1 MGKHKKKQKNVPP
14 WLAHENLFIPKTS
27 QQITT
32 DAGWE
37 KISFDDA
44 TQFFSTQSIQDWR
57 ESFVESLDDISDLIS
72 AQGVDIDL
80 EDEVAVDK
88 FLDNY
93 KPQQFNVV
101 VAKAVYDIHSWV
113 RILTI
118 STPEDEEY
126 YFHNHEIEAIRLGIG
141 LRRHLNLDIPVIN
154 DCQNAVRYLQGKY
167 PNIGWQPRNC
177 VSVAHRLKIAQATK
191 VYNEQ
196 AWDEEWDEVLD
207 EELIFD
213 EEIYLG

>member
-14 WLAHENLFIPKTS
+14 WLAHENLFIPKTG

-37 KISFDDA
+37 RISFDDA
-44 TQFFSTQSIQDWR
+44 AKFFSNQTIQDWH
-57 ESFVESLDDISDLIS
+57 ESFIEGFDDISDLLL

-80 EDEVAVDK
+80 EDEAAVDN

-93 KPQQFNVV
+93 KPQHINVV
-101 VAKAVYDIHSWV
+101 IAKAVYNIHSWARV
-113 RILTI
+113 LLI

-141 LRRHLNLDIPVIN
+141 LRRYLNLDIPVIN
-154 DCQNAVRYLQGKY
+154 DCQDAVRYLQGKY
-167 PNIGWQPRNC
+167 PNIAWQPRHC

-196 AWDEEWDEVLD
+196 TWDEEWNEVLD
-207 EELIFD
+207 EELIVSAQ
-213 EEIYLG
+213 

>member
-14 WLAHENLFIPKTS
+14 WLAHENLFIPKTG

-37 KISFDDA
+37 KILFDDA
-44 TQFFSTQSIQDWR
+44 AKFFSNQTIQDWH
-57 ESFVESLDDISDLIS
+57 ESFIEGFDDISDLLL

-80 EDEVAVDK
+80 EDEAAVDN

-93 KPQQFNVV
+93 KPQHINVV
-101 VAKAVYDIHSWV
+101 IAKAVYNIHSWARV
-113 RILTI
+113 LLI

-141 LRRHLNLDIPVIN
+141 LRRYLNLDIPVIN
-154 DCQNAVRYLQGKY
+154 DCQDAVRYLQGKY
-167 PNIGWQPRNC
+167 PNIAWQPRHC

-196 AWDEEWDEVLD
+196 TWDEEWSEVLD
-207 EELIFD
+207 EELIVSAR
-213 EEIYLG
+213 

>member
-1 MGKHKKKQKNVPP
+1 MAKHKKKQKNVPP
-14 WLAHENLFIPKTS
+14 WLAHENLFIPKTG

-37 KISFDDA
+37 KILFDDA
-44 TQFFSTQSIQDWR
+44 AKFFSNQTIQDWH
-57 ESFVESLDDISDLIS
+57 ESFIEGFDDISDLLL

-80 EDEVAVDK
+80 EDEAAVDN

-93 KPQQFNVV
+93 KPQHINVV
-101 VAKAVYDIHSWV
+101 IAKAVYNIHSWARV
-113 RILTI
+113 LLI

-141 LRRHLNLDIPVIN
+141 LRRYLNLDIPVIN
-154 DCQNAVRYLQGKY
+154 DCQDAVRYLQGKY
-167 PNIGWQPRNC
+167 PNIAWQPRHC

-196 AWDEEWDEVLD
+196 TWDEEWSEVLD
-207 EELIFD
+207 EELIVSAR
-213 EEIYLG
+213 

>member
-14 WLAHENLFIPKTS
+14 WLAHENLFIPKTG

-44 TQFFSTQSIQDWR
+44 AKFFSTQTIQDWH
-57 ESFVESLDDISDLIS
+57 ESFIEGFDDISDLLL

-80 EDEVAVDK
+80 EDEAAVDK

-93 KPQQFNVV
+93 KPQHINVV
-101 VAKAVYDIHSWV
+101 IAKAVYNIHSWARV
-113 RILTI
+113 LLI

-141 LRRHLNLDIPVIN
+141 LRRYLNLDIPVIN
-154 DCQNAVRYLQGKY
+154 DCQDAVRYLQGKY
-167 PNIGWQPRNC
+167 PNIAWQPRHC

-196 AWDEEWDEVLD
+196 TWVEEWNEVLD
-207 EELIFD
+207 EELIVSAQ
-213 EEIYLG
+213 

>member
-14 WLAHENLFIPKTS
+14 WLAHENLFIPKTV

-37 KISFDDA
+37 IISFDDA
-44 TQFFSTQSIQDWR
+44 FRFFSPQTITDWR
-57 ESFVESLDDISDLIS
+57 ESFLEGFDDISDLIS
-72 AQGVDIDL
+72 AQSVDIGL
-80 EDEVAVDK
+80 EDEAAVDK

-93 KPQQFNVV
+93 KPQQINVV
-101 VAKAVYDIHSWV
+101 VAKAVYDTHAWV
-113 RILTI
+113 RVLLI

-141 LRRHLNLDIPVIN
+141 LRRYLNLDIPVIN
-154 DCQNAVRYLQGKY
+154 DSQDAVRHLQGKY
-167 PNIGWQPRNC
+167 PNIGWQPRHC
-177 VSVAHRLKIAQATK
+177 VSLAHCLKIAQATK

-196 AWDEEWDEVLD
+196 AWGEEWDEVLD
-207 EELIFD
+207 EELVSD
-213 EEIYLG
+213 GTVG

>member
-14 WLAHENLFIPKTS
+14 WLAHENLFIPKTG

-44 TQFFSTQSIQDWR
+44 AKFFSNQTIQDWH
-57 ESFVESLDDISDLIS
+57 ESFIEGFDDISDLLL
-72 AQGVDIDL
+72 AQGIDIDL
-80 EDEVAVDK
+80 EDEAAVDK
-88 FLDNY
+88 FLDSY
-93 KPQQFNVV
+93 KPQHINVV
-101 VAKAVYDIHSWV
+101 IAKAVYNIHSWARV
-113 RILTI
+113 PLI

-141 LRRHLNLDIPVIN
+141 LRRYLNLYIPVIN

-167 PNIGWQPRNC
+167 PNIAWQPRHC

-196 AWDEEWDEVLD
+196 TWDEEWSEILD
-207 EELIFD
+207 EELIVSAQ
-213 EEIYLG
+213 

>member
-1 MGKHKKKQKNVPP
+1 MAKHKKKQKNVPP
-14 WLAHENLFIPKTS
+14 WLAHENLFIPKTG

-44 TQFFSTQSIQDWR
+44 AKFFSNQTIQDWH
-57 ESFVESLDDISDLIS
+57 ESFIEGFDDISDLLL

-80 EDEVAVDK
+80 EDEAAVDN

-93 KPQQFNVV
+93 KPQHINVV
-101 VAKAVYDIHSWV
+101 IAKAVYNIHSWARV
-113 RILTI
+113 LLI

-141 LRRHLNLDIPVIN
+141 LRRYLNLDIPVIN
-154 DCQNAVRYLQGKY
+154 DCQDAVRYLQGKY
-167 PNIGWQPRNC
+167 PNIAWQPRHC

-196 AWDEEWDEVLD
+196 TWDEEWSEVLD
-207 EELIFD
+207 EELIVSAR
-213 EEIYLG
+213 

>member
-14 WLAHENLFIPKTS
+14 WLAHENLFIPKTG

-37 KISFDDA
+37 RISFDDA
-44 TQFFSTQSIQDWR
+44 AKFFSNQTIQDWH
-57 ESFVESLDDISDLIS
+57 ESFIEGFDDISDLLL

-80 EDEVAVDK
+80 EDKAAVDN

-93 KPQQFNVV
+93 KPQHINVV
-101 VAKAVYDIHSWV
+101 IAKAVYNIHSWARV
-113 RILTI
+113 LLI

-141 LRRHLNLDIPVIN
+141 LRRYLNLDIPVIN
-154 DCQNAVRYLQGKY
+154 DCQDAVRYLQGKY
-167 PNIGWQPRNC
+167 PNIAWQPRHC

-196 AWDEEWDEVLD
+196 TWDEEWNEVLD
-207 EELIFD
+207 KELIVSAQ
-213 EEIYLG
+213 

>member
-1 MGKHKKKQKNVPP
+1 MAKHKKKQKNVSP
-14 WLAHENLFIPKTS
+14 WLAHENLFIPKTG

-37 KISFDDA
+37 KILFDDA
-44 TQFFSTQSIQDWR
+44 AKFFSNQTIQDWH
-57 ESFVESLDDISDLIS
+57 ESFIEGFDDISDLLL

-80 EDEVAVDK
+80 EDEAAVDN

-93 KPQQFNVV
+93 KPQHINVV
-101 VAKAVYDIHSWV
+101 IAKAVYNIHSWARV
-113 RILTI
+113 LLI

-141 LRRHLNLDIPVIN
+141 LRRYLNLDIPVIN
-154 DCQNAVRYLQGKY
+154 DCQDAVRYLQGKY
-167 PNIGWQPRNC
+167 PNIAWQPRHC

-196 AWDEEWDEVLD
+196 TWDEEWSEVLD
-207 EELIFD
+207 EELIVSAR
-213 EEIYLG
+213 